1 MSDSESEEEAGGGG
15 GGGGGRRAAPFSLAG
30 FLFGNINEQGQLEG
44 EGLLDQVGAEEELF
58 PRRGPRE
65 GGGGGPEQTSLSAR
79 FP

>member
-1 MSDSESEEEAGGGG
+1 MSDSESEEEA

-44 EGLLDQVGAEEELF
+44 EGLLDQVGAEKELF